1 MSVNGFD
8 WEEVTTLNIEIDAPP
23 LRVTKDG
30 AVLVGNTRVPLE
42 TVIWTYNE
50 GASAEEIVMQ
60 YDALDLADV
69 HAAIAYYLKHRE
81 AVETYM
87 EGIKA
92 ESERVRQENEARFD
106 MRAFRERL
114 LARKAA
120 KQQKG

>member
-1 MSVNGFD
+1 MVF
-8 WEEVTTLNIEIDAPP
+8 NIEINAPP
-23 LRVTKDG
+23 LRVTKDNV
-30 AVLVGNTRVPLE
+30 VLVGNTRVPLE

-50 GASAEEIVMQ
+50 GATPEEIVMR

-69 HAAIAYYLKHRE
+69 YAVIAYYLKHRE
-81 AVETYM
+81 AVESYLEM
-87 EGIKA
+87 VKV

-120 KQQKG
+120 KQKG

>member
-30 AVLVGNTRVPLE
+30 VVLVGNTRVPLE
-42 TVIWTYNE
+42 TVIWTYKE

-81 AVETYM
+81 AVEAYM
-87 EGIKA
+87 EEVVA

>member
-1 MSVNGFD
+1 M
-8 WEEVTTLNIEIDAPP
+8 NIEIDAPP

-30 AVLVGNTRVPLE
+30 VVMVGNTRVPLE

-50 GASAEEIVMQ
+50 GATAEEIVMQ

-120 KQQKG
+120 RLG

>member
-1 MSVNGFD
+1 M
-8 WEEVTTLNIEIDAPP
+8 NIETDAPP

-30 AVLVGNTRVPLE
+30 VVLVGNTRVPLE

-69 HAAIAYYLKHRE
+69 HAAIAYYLKHRA
-81 AVETYM
+81 AVEAYM

-92 ESERVRQENEARFD
+92 ESERVQQENEARFD

-120 KQQKG
+120 KQKG